1 MFELVKATIPYP
13 RYNLEGTVTKL
24 LTFDAV
30 FVNGDASLAD
40 YRSNKANKEFYR
52 HPGID
57 KIGLSLPLDYL
68 NEKEA
73 KHCKFSNG
81 MFSTRTHGAYFHIDV
96 HGEYLDAGKSLIS
109 QIKPII
115 TFLCKRSF
123 FKVPQRK
130 ETITFSQTTGEIISV
145 KEEHYK
151 EAPEDINEFIEIIY
165 SKILLTNIE
174 IKFDYERSIKKLFK
188 PLDFNIIEGTLY
200 SKDYKIYKG
209 GKRLKSFLC
218 IYDKAKQLDEVKHT
232 CLATPINR
240 IECKLFSQALSYHG
254 SMKLLE
260 GNFIELF
267 QRVKPIIVKK
277 LKKLNIDFSLLISTL
292 PKDDMLKSILN
303 EYIRIEGKHTESS
316 ERTEYMPVESAEHK
330 SNENDGSTEVAVY
343 GAEHAKAYIYAIL
356 RFTTIRTKVINLKN
370 SFSYLIKIPLQ
381 YSLNSF
387 SLGP

>member
-13 RYNLEGTVTKL
+13 RHNLKGVVTKL

-30 FVNGDASLAD
+30 FVRGDFSLSAF
-40 YRSNKANKEFYR
+40 SPNKANKEFYK

-57 KIGLSLPLDYL
+57 KIGLSLPRDYL
-68 NEKEA
+68 NEIEA
-73 KHCKFSNG
+73 KHYKYSNG
-81 MFSTRTHGAYFHIDV
+81 MFSTRTHGAYFHLDV
-96 HGEYLDAGKSLIS
+96 HGEYLELGKSLIS

-115 TFLCKRSF
+115 SFLCKRSF

-130 ETITFSQTTGEIISV
+130 ETIIFSQATGEIISV
-145 KEEHYK
+145 NEERYK
-151 EAPEDINEFIEIIY
+151 ETPANIDDFIEIIY
-165 SKILLTNIE
+165 SKFLLTNIE
-174 IKFDYERSIKKLFK
+174 IKFDYERSLEKLFN
-188 PLDFNIIEGTLY
+188 PFNFNRIEGTLY

-209 GKRLKSFLC
+209 GKRSKSFLC
-218 IYDKAKQLDEVKHT
+218 IYDKTKQLDEVKHT
-232 CLATPINR
+232 CLSTSVNR

-303 EYIRIEGKHTESS
+303 EYVRIEGKHIESS
-316 ERTEYMPVESAEHK
+316 KRTEYMTVEGEEHK
-330 SNENDGSTEVAVY
+330 NNENNGSTEVPVY

-356 RFTTIRTKVINLKN
+356 KFTTIRTKVIKLKN
-370 SFSYLIKIPLQ
+370 SISYLIKIPAP
-381 YSLNSF
+381 YFLNSF